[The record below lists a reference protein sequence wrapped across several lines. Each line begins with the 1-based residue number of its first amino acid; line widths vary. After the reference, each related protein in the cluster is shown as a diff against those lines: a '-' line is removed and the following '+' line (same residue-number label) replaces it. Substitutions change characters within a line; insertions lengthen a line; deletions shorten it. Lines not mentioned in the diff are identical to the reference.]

1 MSELIQRYLDGELS
15 EEQAEVFLTAV
26 AEDPELTAE
35 LHAYEQVMAALSA
48 PSIRKPTPE
57 LCDRVMERIAA
68 TRQRPVRPFSAKS
81 RQLRLTRLAW
91 AAGLI
96 IIFGLGYLAADL
108 GLGPAGNP
116 ATMSGGSLNL
126 ASGGNDGAQLTTR
139 VATGAALASGSDLRF
154 VRLVYVPQAP
164 DVERVSVAGSFN
176 GWNPGVTPMQREGN
190 VWVAQLILPPAAYEY
205 MFVEDGVNWVTDP
218 LAMQTRDDGF
228 GKQNAVLDLTL

>member
-1 MSELIQRYLDGELS
+1 MSGLIQRYLDGELS

-26 AEDPELTAE
+26 AEDPELAAE
-35 LHAYEQVMAALSA
+35 LHAYEQVLATLAA

-57 LCDRVMERIAA
+57 LCDRVMERIAD
-68 TRQRPVRPFSAKS
+68 TRKRPVRPLSAKS

-96 IIFGLGYLAADL
+96 IVFGLGYLAADI
-108 GLGPAGNP
+108 GLGPAGTTP
-116 ATMSGGSLNL
+116 TTPGGSLNL
-126 ASGGNDGAQLTTR
+126 ASGGDGARRASQ
-139 VATGAALASGSDLRF
+139 VATGPAVSSGGDLRL
-154 VRLVYVPQAP
+154 VRLVYVPQTP
-164 DVERVSVAGSFN
+164 DVQKVSVAGSFN